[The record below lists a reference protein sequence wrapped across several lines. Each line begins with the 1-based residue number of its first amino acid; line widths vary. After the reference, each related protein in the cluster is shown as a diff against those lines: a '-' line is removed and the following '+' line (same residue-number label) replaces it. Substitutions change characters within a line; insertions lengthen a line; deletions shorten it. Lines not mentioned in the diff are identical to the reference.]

1 MDALIGRRMMD
12 RVKDSAGRDVFIY
25 EPSMATYIVHSE
37 HRAVP
42 IYPHDANTIVA
53 MMDLHPERPGE
64 VYDPADEPFEVF
76 EAGTGAASLTLHIAR
91 ALHAGNPSLGRR
103 LREAIPTAKTTAIH
117 RPSKSD
123 ESAEGAVTTTT
134 LASLDLGDPS
144 LREEA
149 EAYLP
154 TRRAILHT
162 LDRKALH
169 SFEAHNLVRRFRRGI
184 YLPNIDFHTGSISSY
199 LTPRLA
205 SRNGRPFLS
214 RAVLDLPSPEDNAD
228 PVISALRPNG
238 TLIVFSPSISQIAG
252 FAAWSVEGAKPLKL
266 DRVAELP
273 TSSSAEYGVQECEGG
288 RAWNLSTTVPKGED
302 GEDGGGRRVVQIMRP
317 RVGDRIAG
325 GGFVAVFRKMNE
337 RVGEDAAGVAEE
349 VSSEDVA
356 DEGIPV
362 EVEKNDDSPK
372 DDSRNV

>member
-1 MDALIGRRMMD
+1 MD

-64 VYDPADEPFEVF
+64 VGDDPAGEPFEVF

-103 LREAIPTAKTTAIH
+103 LRDAIPTAKTTAIH

-123 ESAEGAVTTTT
+123 ESAERVTTTT

-144 LREEA
+144 LRDEA

-205 SRNGRPFLS
+205 SRGGRPFLS

-228 PVISALRPNG
+228 PVVSALRPNG
-238 TLIVFSPSISQIAG
+238 TLIVFSPSISQIAS
-252 FAAWSVEGAKPLKL
+252 FAAWSVEGRKPLKL

-288 RAWNLSTTVPKGED
+288 RAWNLSTAVPKGEEG
-302 GEDGGGRRVVQIMRP
+302 GEGGGGGGGRVVQIMRP

-337 RVGEDAAGVAEE
+337 RLGEGAVGAAEE
-349 VSSEDVA
+349 VSSEGVA
-356 DEGIPV
+356 DEGITV
-362 EVEKNDDSPK
+362 EVEGKKDDSPK